1 MAIPMCIQY
10 IQEGAL
16 SVMAKGKAEALD
28 DILELARLRRQSG
41 MLTLEH
47 TQGGR
52 VEEGEVFLQAGQPVY
67 ARVGQLVGQHALNW
81 LQSWHNIYFSIGT
94 EESVQ
99 AVATPPAVNSNR
111 AVAVPAPLPQHSPSN
126 GGGFME
132 PVNERLLGNDNSSTP
147 GSSYTPGIEW
157 LVPQKRGVERE
168 VLALPLTRRQR
179 YIYFLVDGRR
189 TVSDLSRCT
198 GKNIQ
203 EIQLTLGELQEQG
216 LVAV

>member
-1 MAIPMCIQY
+1 
-10 IQEGAL
+10 
-16 SVMAKGKAEALD
+16 MAKEKAESLD
-28 DILELARLRRQSG
+28 DVLALARLRRQSG

-67 ARVGQLVGQHALNW
+67 ARVGQLVGQDALNW
-81 LQSWHNIYFSIGT
+81 LLRWRNIYFSIGT
-94 EESVQ
+94 EESRQPVDTP
-99 AVATPPAVNSNR
+99 AAGIGNGTVAI
-111 AVAVPAPLPQHSPSN
+111 PAPLPQYSPLN
-126 GGGFME
+126 GSDSMGSAS
-132 PVNERLLGNDNSSTP
+132 ERAPGKGSGSTP
-147 GSSYTPGIEW
+147 GNSYASGIEW

-179 YIYFLVDGRR
+179 FIYFLVDGRR

-203 EIQLTLGELQEQG
+203 EIELILSELQEQG